1 MAWVTWRQHRSQL
14 VAGLALLVGLAATAL
29 ATHLPIHA
37 AYHRDAVAGCLPPSA
52 RAGCDLI
59 VRHFESEFGGWA
71 AAARGLAVLPALVG
85 LFVGAP
91 LLARELE
98 HGTHRFAWTQAV
110 TRRRWLL
117 SKTAFLA
124 LGTVAAAALASALT
138 MWWRS
143 PFDTLEGRMT
153 PRGFDIEGLVVPAYA
168 LFALAVGVLAG
179 LVLRRT
185 VAAMSVTLI
194 VFAAT
199 RLAVL
204 KFLRPHFLA
213 ALHRTVVATDS
224 GRGVGDWVLSDTL
237 VDAGGQNITAGARGP
252 RDPARAAGGHRP
264 ARVPRHARLAAHDL
278 LPAGRRASGR
288 SSCSRRASSSCWR
301 SLVIA
306 AAVWFVRRTP
316 A

>member
-1 MAWVTWRQHRSQL
+1 MDGVAETDATVVIASHVIADIERVCDYIVLLSDGRVRLEGNVESLLESHCLLTGAKRPLGKIRNVTQIVRERHSGRQSTLLVRNDGADRRPDVGRRSRRARGTAARVHGAGPRAGADRADAAREAAASMAWVTWRQHRSQL

-124 LGTVAAAALASALT
+124 LGTVAAAR
-138 MWWRS
+138 RS
-143 PFDTLEGRMT
+143 R
-153 PRGFDIEGLVVPAYA
+153 
-168 LFALAVGVLAG
+168 
-179 LVLRRT
+179 
-185 VAAMSVTLI
+185 
-194 VFAAT
+194 
-199 RLAVL
+199 
-204 KFLRPHFLA
+204 
-213 ALHRTVVATDS
+213 
-224 GRGVGDWVLSDTL
+224 
-237 VDAGGQNITAGARGP
+237 AR
-252 RDPARAAGGHRP
+252 
-264 ARVPRHARLAAHDL
+264 
-278 LPAGRRASGR
+278 
-288 SSCSRRASSSCWR
+288 
-301 SLVIA
+301 
-306 AAVWFVRRTP
+306 
-316 A
+316 